1 MDRISINEVSTFR
14 WNFLEDIARYSTL
27 GFGGIGVWRH
37 KVSDFCDH
45 TVGDAIRASRLK
57 VSSLQWVGGFT
68 GSDGLSFAEAI
79 EDAVTAIRSASIM
92 QAECLIVHPGSTNG
106 HTHRHAIR
114 LFNAALSE
122 LVPVAQDFGV
132 RLALEPMHSA
142 SGGKFTF
149 VDQIRSGLDL
159 IERFPAK
166 SLGIVLDL
174 YYFGCQLATLA
185 DLTAN
190 MDRLAL
196 VQLADRRCV
205 SNCEPNRCLPGRGT
219 IALGEWFQALE
230 QADYRGFYEFELF
243 GDDIASMD
251 AFQLLDSL
259 AKYVPAMLD
268 STLAAKSTASSSDD
282 SPANLSRL
290 DHV

>member
-14 WNFLEDIARYSTL
+14 WNFLEDVARYSTL

-37 KVSDFCDH
+37 KISDFCDH
-45 TVGDAIRASRLK
+45 TVGDAIRAAHLK

-79 EDAVTAIRSASIM
+79 EDATTAIRSASIM

-106 HTHRHAIR
+106 HTHRHSYR
-114 LFNAALSE
+114 LLKTALSE
-122 LVPVAQDFGV
+122 LIPIAQDFGV

-149 VDQIRSGLDL
+149 LDQIRSSLDL
-159 IERFPAK
+159 VAGFHAK

-174 YYFGCQLATLA
+174 YYFGGDFGPLAE
-185 DLTAN
+185 LTAN

-205 SNCEPNRCLPGRGT
+205 PQGEQNRCLPGHGT
-219 IALGEWFQALE
+219 ISLREWIQALE
-230 QADYRGFYEFELF
+230 QGGYRRFYEFELF
-243 GDDIASMD
+243 GEDIASMD
-251 AFQLLDSL
+251 AFQLLDAL
-259 AKYVPAMLD
+259 AKCVPDLIDA
-268 STLAAKSTASSSDD
+268 TLVESISSS
-282 SPANLSRL
+282 SAAAPANLSSI